1 SKSTHLLFKFTPIN
15 MPGFVALF
23 ILRKYKSPRVI
34 DPPAFAQ
41 KVRTDIRSGA
51 KSVAEDSIVLSSVQ
65 NFSTLDEANAAAK
78 ARVERWTS
86 RCREKCYVD
95 EGEVV
100 DGMLW
105 VVVVSPDATD
115 IFEARVHK
123 NPVND
128 E

>member
-1 SKSTHLLFKFTPIN
+1 
-15 MPGFVALF
+15 MPGFVVLF
-23 ILRKYKSPRVI
+23 ILRKYQNPRVI

-41 KVRTDIRSGA
+41 KVRMDIRNGA
-51 KSVAEDSIVLSSVQ
+51 ALVAEDSIVLSTVQ
-65 NFSTLDEANAAAK
+65 KFPTLDEANAAAK

-86 RCREKCYVD
+86 RGKEKCYVD

-105 VVVVSPDATD
+105 FVVLSPDATE

-123 NPVND
+123 NPAND
-128 E
+128 K

>member
-1 SKSTHLLFKFTPIN
+1 

-78 ARVERWTS
+78 ARVER
-86 RCREKCYVD
+86 EKCYVD